1 MPLPKIL
8 GVIPSRYASS
18 RLPGKPLVDICGQTM
33 VEHVYRRALASE
45 VFSRLVVATDDQ
57 RIFDAVTAFGGEAM
71 MTRCDHPD
79 GSSRV
84 AEVAEGVEADYVINV
99 QGDEPM
105 LDPRMLK
112 ELAEGIVADKGCD
125 SATMCLPIK
134 NDEDFH
140 NPNIVKVV
148 RAQNGRALYFSRS
161 PIPYMRNETECP
173 LWEHIGVYAFTK
185 DFLLKMVKLQAT
197 PLMRT
202 ESLEQL
208 RILEHGYTMTVI
220 PTRYPSEGPN
230 VNTPEDLEK
239 VREIVSKSGNRGNW
253 NR

>member
-185 DFLLKMVKLQAT
+185 EFLLKMVKLPAT